1 MAKNFYEK
9 LNISLNADDKTI
21 LNALQRIAQSGQ
33 YSLEEIQTI
42 KETLLNPEKR
52 AEYNQTIIH
61 SQKNFYE
68 LLNILPNASE
78 NIILNAIRRKAQNN
92 ELSLEEIQEIKE
104 TLLNKEKRAEYNQTI
119 VIENKSE
126 NLPKIQKSS
135 RGFSKSFL
143 IVFAIILLSVMGY
156 SIHYYYNNY
165 YVYRITGGEKFF
177 FNERRSILDYPDKEE
192 LQPEMKNDRKII
204 DYISTT
210 QDSHRNMVV
219 LYQNRF
225 YHDKNKDRE
234 RHIQWFNLD
243 LPNGYNSEMYQK
255 TKKINEYIAN
265 NKKLTKVKLLDS
277 GKLMIT
283 GIDETFIFNLHDDSV
298 KKIPLGFADVVDDN
312 YLFFNNARTKF
323 SKEEQN
329 QIFENKNHILITKY
343 KIFFYDLAND
353 KLIEEFHI
361 PFQMEL
367 NYDDDYTWHYFS
379 DFTDKQGKKLAIF
392 TRKVFKNNGKVDADN
407 THNIIEIYQLN
418 KDKGVLNSVNKI
430 FSKEFIGEYIEI
442 PKFSDNGKELYFIKT
457 PIKDYKEYVIK
468 NNHQNAQFVR
478 YDFMKNQ
485 EIKSTNID
493 TYDVK
498 NYHFNP
504 KTNEFFAIGTPDAET
519 RLLSN
524 SEMYKK
530 AKDLMYSNFYGTYY
544 HDLSKE
550 HGIIDN
556 LNTINIYRKD
566 QCGDFVFS
574 KNSHIF
580 APFCTN
586 YHFVYFHRSDEINYL
601 KTVLEEAEEKRIF

>member
-42 KETLLNPEKR
+42 KETLLNPEKK

-78 NIILNAIRRKAQNN
+78 NIILNAIRRKAENGD
-92 ELSLEEIQEIKE
+92 LSLEEIQEIKE

-119 VIENKSE
+119 VLENKSE

-165 YVYRITGGEKFF
+165 YVYKMTGGEKFF

-192 LQPEMKNDRKII
+192 LQPEMKNDRKIV
-204 DYISTT
+204 DYISTS

-265 NKKLTKVKLLDS
+265 NKKLTKVKLL
-277 GKLMIT
+277 GVI
-283 GIDETFIFNLHDDSV
+283 V
-298 KKIPLGFADVVDDN
+298 KKGD
-312 YLFFNNARTKF
+312 
-323 SKEEQN
+323 
-329 QIFENKNHILITKY
+329 IFE
-343 KIFFYDLAND
+343 
-353 KLIEEFHI
+353 
-361 PFQMEL
+361 
-367 NYDDDYTWHYFS
+367 
-379 DFTDKQGKKLAIF
+379 
-392 TRKVFKNNGKVDADN
+392 
-407 THNIIEIYQLN
+407 
-418 KDKGVLNSVNKI
+418 
-430 FSKEFIGEYIEI
+430 
-442 PKFSDNGKELYFIKT
+442 
-457 PIKDYKEYVIK
+457 
-468 NNHQNAQFVR
+468 
-478 YDFMKNQ
+478 
-485 EIKSTNID
+485 
-493 TYDVK
+493 
-498 NYHFNP
+498 
-504 KTNEFFAIGTPDAET
+504 
-519 RLLSN
+519 
-524 SEMYKK
+524 
-530 AKDLMYSNFYGTYY
+530 
-544 HDLSKE
+544 
-550 HGIIDN
+550 
-556 LNTINIYRKD
+556 
-566 QCGDFVFS
+566 
-574 KNSHIF
+574 
-580 APFCTN
+580 
-586 YHFVYFHRSDEINYL
+586 
-601 KTVLEEAEEKRIF
+601 